1 MTDLHNF
8 KTFYESP
15 NIRDSVSPSW
25 GGIHLKLRNM
35 CNGNLDLPIRFEVW
49 CEIHEATDK
58 MYGYCE
64 TTVKELRDMKKVNH
78 KLKVPNGSGEK
89 GMITIDN
96 F

>member
-8 KTFYESP
+8 QPFYESP

-35 CNGNLDLPIRFEVW
+35 CNGNFDLPIRFEVW

-58 MYGYCE
+58 KYGYCE
-64 TTVKELRDMKKVNH
+64 TTVKELRDMKKVNL